1 MTKIAHLDR
10 KNEQDN
16 SVPERSDKPLTRVM
30 RATAKAGADVA
41 GETAQLAQTAAD
53 VTEGVYQT
61 TRTLAE
67 TSPEVGQA
75 FAELLAEQTRQNME
89 TVSAFARAVNW
100 TEVLEAQSRLMA
112 GSLQRLSQFNA
123 RYREVFLRGMTAVAR
138 SSRP

>member
-1 MTKIAHLDR
+1 MTKIAHFER
-10 KNEQDN
+10 ENERDN
-16 SVPERSDKPLTRVM
+16 SLADRSDKQLARAA
-30 RATAKAGADVA
+30 RATARAGADAA
-41 GETAQLAQTAAD
+41 GETAQLAQKAAD

-75 FAELLAEQTRQNME
+75 FAELLAEQTRQNMD

-100 TEVLEAQSRLMA
+100 TEVLKAQSRLMA

-123 RYREVFLRGMTAVAR
+123 RY
-138 SSRP
+138 